1 MTCSSSIRATL
12 SLLVV
17 ACLGASAS
25 ARGAQLPLSSIGAI
39 TIPSMVVPSS
49 PLMSS
54 AGNASRVEHITLARR
69 ASGLPAA
76 KAFSIEFGGWA
87 ERMKHAFPVV
97 SHAER
102 AAGVPTIVYQPRAGV
117 ARAMANRVLINVHGG
132 GFRGCF
138 EECGSMESIPVAAL
152 TGAKVISIDY
162 REGSGVPISDSIADV
177 VKVYGDVLKTYSP
190 QHVVLY
196 GCSAGGFLT
205 VRALVWF
212 AEHGI
217 PMPAAAGVF
226 CAGIGPPGD
235 SWLIGSML
243 GNGQSAPGLPPP
255 GGAVSQ
261 IFATPMRTVLAKFP
275 PTLVITGTRDM
286 FLSNAVY
293 LDTQLESAGV
303 DASLHVW
310 AGGRHAFFYDVRV
323 PESHQAYSVM
333 ARFFVRHLRLGGRRD
348 R

>member
-1 MTCSSSIRATL
+1 MTCSYAFRATL
-12 SLLVV
+12 SLMVL
-17 ACLGASAS
+17 ACLGGSAP
-25 ARGAQLPLSSIGAI
+25 AMAGELPLSATGAI
-39 TIPSMVVPSS
+39 TIPSMVVPGS

-54 AGNASRVEHITLARR
+54 AGNKSRIQHITLSRR
-69 ASGLPAA
+69 ASGLPAD
-76 KAFSIEFGGWA
+76 KAFNIEFGGWA
-87 ERMKHAFPVV
+87 ERMRHAFPVV
-97 SHAER
+97 SRVETV
-102 AAGVPTIVYQPRAGV
+102 AGVPAIVYQPRAGLS
-117 ARAMANRVLINVHGG
+117 RAMTNDVLIDVHGG

-138 EECGSMESIPVAAL
+138 EECGAMESIPVAAL
-152 TGAKVISIDY
+152 TGARVVSLDY
-162 REGSGVPISDSIADV
+162 REGPGVPISDAIADV
-177 VKVYGDVLKTYSP
+177 VKVYRDVLKTHSP
-190 QHVVLY
+190 QQVVLY
-196 GCSAGGFLT
+196 GCSAGGILT
-205 VRALVWF
+205 VQTLVWF
-212 AEHGI
+212 ARHDL

-243 GNGQSAPGLPPP
+243 GNGQSPTRLPSSS
-255 GGAVSQ
+255 GAVSQ
-261 IFATPMRTVLAKFP
+261 IFATPARALLAKFP

-323 PESHQAYSVM
+323 PEAHQAYSVM
-333 ARFFVRHLRLGGRRD
+333 AKFFTRHLVPAHSQD